1 MRILTAE
8 GQALAK
14 QYKKETIGCSC
25 HICPPCGDCTHPGN
39 PLNLEESDDLW
50 EEAKVYTN
58 WAYTSG
64 EQAKAESNAQYFEQ
78 LKHLRSKEHMSFT
91 TSPQYAHTTFNGE
104 LLSEEAQALTA
115 DEILLL
121 MDHGNLC
128 FGGSC
133 SKSGTKFSGS
143 YNTD

>member
-1 MRILTAE
+1 MLR
-8 GQALAK
+8 K
-14 QYKKETIGCSC
+14 
-25 HICPPCGDCTHPGN
+25 P
-39 PLNLEESDDLW
+39 
-50 EEAKVYTN
+50 VYRS
-58 WAYTSG
+58 WAYTADAD
-64 EQAKAESNAQYFEQ
+64 AKSKSNAEYFEE
-78 LKHLRSKEHMSFT
+78 LSHLRSKEHMSFT
-91 TSPQYAHTTFNGE
+91 TSPQYAYTTFSGE

-133 SKSGTKFSGS
+133 SKSGTKFSGW

>member
-1 MRILTAE
+1 MTRPI
-8 GQALAK
+8 
-14 QYKKETIGCSC
+14 YS
-25 HICPPCGDCTHPGN
+25 
-39 PLNLEESDDLW
+39 S
-50 EEAKVYTN
+50 
-58 WAYTSG
+58 WAYSADAD
-64 EQAKAESNAQYFEQ
+64 AKSKSNIEYFEE
-78 LKHLRSKEHMSFT
+78 LSHLRSKEHMSFT

-104 LLSEEAQALTA
+104 LLSEEAQALTS

-133 SKSGTKFSGS
+133 SKLGTKFSGR

>member
-1 MRILTAE
+1 MLR
-8 GQALAK
+8 K
-14 QYKKETIGCSC
+14 
-25 HICPPCGDCTHPGN
+25 P
-39 PLNLEESDDLW
+39 
-50 EEAKVYTN
+50 VYRS
-58 WAYTSG
+58 WAYTADAD
-64 EQAKAESNAQYFEQ
+64 AKSKSNAEYFEE
-78 LKHLRSKEHMSFT
+78 LSHLRSKEHMSFT
-91 TSPQYAHTTFNGE
+91 TSPQYAHTTFSGE

-128 FGGSC
+128 FGGRC

>member
-1 MRILTAE
+1 VTRPIYSSWAYS
-8 GQALAK
+8 ADADAK
-14 QYKKETIGCSC
+14 SKS
-25 HICPPCGDCTHPGN
+25 
-39 PLNLEESDDLW
+39 NLE
-50 EEAKVYTN
+50 
-58 WAYTSG
+58 
-64 EQAKAESNAQYFEQ
+64 YFEE
-78 LKHLRSKEHMSFT
+78 LSHLRSKEHMSFT
-91 TSPQYAHTTFNGE
+91 ASPQYAHTTFSGE

-133 SKSGTKFSGS
+133 SKSGAKFCGR

>member
-1 MRILTAE
+1 MLRR
-8 GQALAK
+8 
-14 QYKKETIGCSC
+14 
-25 HICPPCGDCTHPGN
+25 P
-39 PLNLEESDDLW
+39 
-50 EEAKVYTN
+50 VYRN
-58 WAYTSG
+58 WAYTADA
-64 EQAKAESNAQYFEQ
+64 EAKSKSNMEYFEE
-78 LKHLRSKEHMSFT
+78 LSHLRSKEHMSFT
-91 TSPQYAHTTFNGE
+91 TFPQYAHTTFNGE

-133 SKSGTKFSGS
+133 SKSGTKFSGR

>member
-1 MRILTAE
+1 MLRPI
-8 GQALAK
+8 
-14 QYKKETIGCSC
+14 YRS
-25 HICPPCGDCTHPGN
+25 
-39 PLNLEESDDLW
+39 
-50 EEAKVYTN
+50 
-58 WAYTSG
+58 WAYTADAD
-64 EQAKAESNAQYFEQ
+64 AKSKSNAEYFEE
-78 LKHLRSKEHMSFT
+78 LSHLRSKEHMRFT
-91 TSPQYAHTTFNGE
+91 TSPQYAHTTFSGE

-128 FGGSC
+128 FGGRC